1 MRNSLKLLAICF
13 AFYFTALILIACG
26 PSIDAASPDK
36 LTQEQASDSSNDAEN
51 QADET
56 GILTPEPIITD
67 EPITEEQP
75 DEPVTTNDSDE
86 TPPHHEHS
94 YGAWKTTKDATCTES
109 GEEIHVC
116 DCGFQQTRIIEPH
129 HQYEFVGTIDPTCTK
144 SGYDLYRCSI
154 CYNEKHE
161 NLTEPNGH
169 NFNFQTFTN
178 CENGTITHKCHCG
191 ETRTETI
198 DALGHDVDP
207 ETGYCNHCHE
217 LIEAPKTEEPTN
229 QDENT
234 TSTTEEPTP
243 QNEDTTSTTEEDTT
257 LGIKDLKGSYWY
269 LKSKTENDW
278 TLQKKGWAICFEAY
292 KATEYAEEYTGEY
305 QSYTGSLENGKFIPS
320 ENSTNSY
327 HGTYSIVTKPNNQSE
342 IRLTDDSYPGQTFI
356 LNYEIKLDITT
367 NKTYETLNGDLFKN
381 TWKNST
387 LIFAGYGVQ

>member
-13 AFYFTALILIACG
+13 AFCFTALILIACG

-36 LTQEQASDSSNDAEN
+36 LTQEQTSDSSNDAEN

-67 EPITEEQP
+67 EQITEEQPTTPIHNEIPTPEPIITDGPETETQPEEQP
-75 DEPVTTNDSDE
+75 DEPVTTNHSDDSDE
-86 TPPHHEHS
+86 TPPHHEHI
-94 YGAWKTTKDATCTES
+94 YGNWKITKAATCIEPGKET
-109 GEEIHVC
+109 GVC
-116 DCGFQQTRIIEPH
+116 ECGAQTTRVIEPH
-129 HQYEFVGTIDPTCTK
+129 HQYEFVGTIAPTCTK

-154 CYNEKHE
+154 CYNEKYE

-178 CENGTITHKCHCG
+178 CENGTTTHKCHCG

-198 DALGHDVDP
+198 DVTGHDIDP

-217 LIEAPKTEEPTN
+217 LIEAPKAEEPTN

-278 TLQKKGWAICFEAY
+278 TLPENGWAICFETY
-292 KATEYAEEYTGEY
+292 QATEYAEEYTGEY
-305 QSYTGSLENGKFIPS
+305 KTYTGNLDNGKFVPNVNNN
-320 ENSTNSY
+320 NS
-327 HGTYSIVTKPNNQSE
+327 HCGIYSLIARTDTEYIV
-342 IRLTDDSYPGQTFI
+342 RLTNDNAYKG
-356 LNYEIKLDITT
+356 K
-367 NKTYETLNGDLFKN
+367 
-381 TWKNST
+381 
-387 LIFAGYGVQ
+387 